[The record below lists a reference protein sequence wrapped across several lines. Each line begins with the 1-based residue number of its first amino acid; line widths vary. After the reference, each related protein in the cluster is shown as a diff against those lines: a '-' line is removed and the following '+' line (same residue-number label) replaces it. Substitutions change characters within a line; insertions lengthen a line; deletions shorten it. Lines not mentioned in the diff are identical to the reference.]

1 MIHEAPLPLEIAPMG
16 TAQDLTLLHPI
27 GVQVHMVRQWHV
39 SMITAAI
46 EFSNFLVYDNLPI

>member
-27 GVQVHMVRQWHV
+27 GVQVHMDSSMARQHYHC
-39 SMITAAI
+39 
-46 EFSNFLVYDNLPI
+46 SN